1 MTMTSNAY
9 LAVSAL
15 VASALITLTAC
26 GQHSPQ
32 KQPSQGEPLIQPYSA
47 EIKLLNKDGT
57 QAGPYAK
64 AVFLR
69 SKKFPSHYTAYLCL
83 SAAAVWTSECSV
95 ATRTE
100 NVHILSAT
108 DPNGTVHPVNLSD
121 YKSSLQ
127 SVKNYRL
134 ILEIE

>member
-15 VASALITLTAC
+15 AASALITLTAC
-26 GQHSPQ
+26 GQHTSQ
-32 KQPSQGEPLIQPYSA
+32 QPSKAEQLIQPNSG
-47 EIKLLNKDGT
+47 EINLLNKDGT

-69 SKKFPSHYTAYLCL
+69 SKKFPSRYTAYLCL

-95 ATRTE
+95 ATRTK
-100 NVHILSAT
+100 NILIWSAT
-108 DPNGTVHPVNLSD
+108 DPNGTVHPVNLFD

-134 ILEIE
+134 IRELE